1 MANTHGLWTCEY
13 FLREAARVG
22 PHTRRVI
29 AELMDARPIKA
40 QAFFSC
46 RNVLSM
52 GKHDNKPILE
62 EACRRLV
69 DLEGRRQAVSYTAV
83 KNMMAA
89 VRKEDTVRTT
99 TQPHPN
105 ARDAA
110 ATSNTAKVPSKRDTR
125 GAYLGGAEQ
134 FSIENLTKK
143 GNN

>member
-1 MANTHGLWTCEY
+1 
-13 FLREAARVG
+13 
-22 PHTRRVI
+22 
-29 AELMDARPIKA
+29 
-40 QAFFSC
+40 
-46 RNVLSM
+46 M

-89 VRKEDTVRTT
+89 VRKEDTGRTT

-105 ARDAA
+105 TRDAVP
-110 ATSNTAKVPSKRDTR
+110 TSTTTAKASTTRDTR

>member
-1 MANTHGLWTCEY
+1 
-13 FLREAARVG
+13 
-22 PHTRRVI
+22 
-29 AELMDARPIKA
+29 MDARPIKA

-52 GKHDNKPILE
+52 GKHDNKPVLE

-69 DLEGRRQAVSYTAV
+69 DLDGRRQAVSYTAV

-99 TQPHPN
+99 TQPQPN

-110 ATSNTAKVPSKRDTR
+110 ATSTTAKAPSKRDTR

>member
-1 MANTHGLWTCEY
+1 M
-13 FLREAARVG
+13 
-22 PHTRRVI
+22 
-29 AELMDARPIKA
+29 
-40 QAFFSC
+40 
-46 RNVLSM
+46 
-52 GKHDNKPILE
+52 
-62 EACRRLV
+62 
-69 DLEGRRQAVSYTAV
+69 SYTAV

-105 ARDAA
+105 TRDTAP
-110 ATSNTAKVPSKRDTR
+110 TTTAKAPTARDTR

>member
-1 MANTHGLWTCEY
+1 M
-13 FLREAARVG
+13 
-22 PHTRRVI
+22 
-29 AELMDARPIKA
+29 
-40 QAFFSC
+40 
-46 RNVLSM
+46 
-52 GKHDNKPILE
+52 E

-105 ARDAA
+105 TRDTAP
-110 ATSNTAKVPSKRDTR
+110 TTTAKAPTARDTR